1 MTKVWQYHNSDGEYE
16 IYQIPYAKNCFSY
29 LISSH
34 KIAISIDPGAGDEIE
49 KVLDEA
55 GLKLEAILVTHHH
68 KAHVED
74 AEFLKEKT
82 GATIIG
88 PKHEDLEFV
97 DQEVFD
103 EDECLIS
110 PFTVK
115 VLGLPGHTLDHIG
128 YYFPDC
134 KAFFSGDALF
144 LGGCGKMIEGDEID
158 YFESM
163 QKILRLP
170 NETLIFG
177 GHNILGEITV
187 RTLEEEVKANPFLQ
201 ASSAAE
207 FLKAR
212 NEVDAL

>member
-1 MTKVWQYHNSDGEYE
+1 
-16 IYQIPYAKNCFSY
+16 
-29 LISSH
+29 
-34 KIAISIDPGAGDEIE
+34 
-49 KVLDEA
+49 
-55 GLKLEAILVTHHH
+55 
-68 KAHVED
+68 
-74 AEFLKEKT
+74 
-82 GATIIG
+82 
-88 PKHEDLEFV
+88 
-97 DQEVFD
+97 
-103 EDECLIS
+103 
-110 PFTVK
+110 VK